1 MILSQDG
8 RLDSNDN
15 GGHEVS
21 LKPKTSSMIFKPKT
35 PSSLPNSAK
44 PLTNNQNI
52 LDPVPS
58 LLPSGPALPPASPT
72 VRPAP
77 CPAQWVLWT
86 QLPPSSLPDYQHT
99 LPEWR
104 NIRLFQT
111 YFTISKIL

>member
-15 GGHEVS
+15 GGYEVS

-44 PLTNNQNI
+44 PLANNQNI

-58 LLPSGPALPPASPT
+58 LLPSGPALPPASGK
-72 VRPAP
+72 VKFD
-77 CPAQWVLWT
+77 L
-86 QLPPSSLPDYQHT
+86 L
-99 LPEWR
+99 
-104 NIRLFQT
+104 
-111 YFTISKIL
+111 

>member
-58 LLPSGPALPPASPT
+58 LLPSGPALPPASGK
-72 VRPAP
+72 VKFDL
-77 CPAQWVLWT
+77 CLLFI
-86 QLPPSSLPDYQHT
+86 LPSYPI
-99 LPEWR
+99 
-104 NIRLFQT
+104 NI
-111 YFTISKIL
+111 